1 MIKEEKTTWIKNKT
15 IFFSLNGQ
23 VVSDVEAPTAN
34 RKRPE

>member
-1 MIKEEKTTWIKNKT
+1 MNKKQN

-23 VVSDVEAPTAN
+23 VVSDAEAPTAN